1 MSKTIKLFF
10 GIIILM
16 SIIVST
22 GCDKD
27 DEDENDK
34 IPEVVVVNH
43 ITYDG
48 TEYKLTEGTIENYGE
63 MTGVGSYNNDLMLFS
78 GYTVHETDGEID
90 SLSGTGYLLY
100 MEMFSTQ
107 GEKFDIG
114 DYLYDAD
121 ETYAV
126 KTFDMGTLLVNYNI
140 LNDDGLETEIVSG
153 KLSILSNG
161 AEYEISFSGT
171 DDKDKAITAYFKG
184 SLKYYDYSSKSVDT
198 KKRNLFR
205 K

>member
-10 GIIILM
+10 GIIVLM
-16 SIIVST
+16 SIIAST
-22 GCDKD
+22 ACDK
-27 DEDENDK
+27 EEEEET
-34 IPEVVVVNH
+34 ILPVVVTNH
-43 ITYDG
+43 FTYDG
-48 TEYKLTEGTIENYGE
+48 TKHELTQGTIENYGE
-63 MTGVGSYNNDLMLFS
+63 MTGSGAYNNDLMLMS
-78 GYTVHETDGEID
+78 GYTINVSDGEID
-90 SLSGTGYLLY
+90 SLSGTGNLLY
-100 MEMFSTQ
+100 FEMFSTQ

-184 SLKYYDYSSKSVDT
+184 SLKYYDYTSKSVDT
-198 KKRNLFR
+198 KKRNIFR